1 MKDNKNYLTEAFQA
15 LKDLEL
21 NEDVFEITDAGI
33 EQASDFA
40 KADEIEEFEDIID
53 PLAQTEEELKDS
65 YLGKAILDCEVCHS
79 KLYKDPEEVVIDEE
93 AQLANLEEAC
103 PYCQSN
109 EGFKVIGQVAEYCP
123 HCDHEDEEHTDAEEK
138 EVEIESEE
146 EIDESIKTKKG
157 ISRLRSV
164 KESSKRDDIDADAD
178 DKKEI
183 AKKKFIKA
191 KDSADSDRDYKLKK
205 KGLKESNTVW
215 DNDTLYKIVKDTKDN
230 KFYILKRRNSKN
242 GFLND
247 RSKEKFDT
255 PEEAKTALKDLS
267 KLHFYI
273 DESLKKKGLKES
285 IEDIVR
291 DIQHNE
297 QTRVSSWTDDGEITI
312 DSDQLYTTDIDWLC
326 RRLRQKGYN
335 CTPISTRTL
344 KLDIKKDLDE
354 SDKPAATSIEDAQKW
369 VDYDMKKYGRI
380 SGRTNRLVKKAGFQ
394 ILKDNHGDYEVAA
407 GKFESVNE
415 EVEKVDIET
424 ESDRVTMEQDEN
436 GKVVVTTEPK
446 EATEIEDAGE
456 VIAPVEPET
465 EEKFKV
471 EDDFEEVDF
480 DEFEE
485 TDFDA
490 LGEKYLKRVYENVK
504 SFKTTQG
511 SLKGNQLKL
520 EGLITFKSGKE
531 AKTNFIF
538 EAHTIS
544 KTGKLKFLGENKQF
558 AKGKK
563 SFTLTG
569 SKQGNKLM
577 MESLTYNYRGKD
589 ASTNKS
595 QRLYGRVSR

>member
-1 MKDNKNYLTEAFQA
+1 MKEKNYLTEAFQA
-15 LKDLEL
+15 LADLEL
-21 NEDVFEITDAGI
+21 NEDVFTVTDAGI
-33 EQASDFA
+33 EDANDFI
-40 KADEIEEFEDIID
+40 KETDVDEFEDIID
-53 PLAQTEEELKDS
+53 PLAETEEELKDS

-93 AQLANLEEAC
+93 AQLANIEEAC

-123 HCDHEDEEHTDAEEK
+123 HCDHEDEEHADTEIDTEED
-138 EVEIESEE
+138 EIESEE
-146 EIDESIKTKKG
+146 EIDESIKTRKG
-157 ISRLRSV
+157 MR
-164 KESSKRDDIDADAD
+164 KMSS
-178 DKKEI
+178 
-183 AKKKFIKA
+183 
-191 KDSADSDRDYKLKK
+191 
-205 KGLKESNTVW
+205 LKE
-215 DNDTLYKIVKDTKDN
+215 
-230 KFYILKRRNSKN
+230 
-242 GFLND
+242 
-247 RSKEKFDT
+247 E
-255 PEEAKTALKDLS
+255 
-267 KLHFYI
+267 
-273 DESLKKKGLKES
+273 
-285 IEDIVR
+285 
-291 DIQHNE
+291 
-297 QTRVSSWTDDGEITI
+297 
-312 DSDQLYTTDIDWLC
+312 
-326 RRLRQKGYN
+326 
-335 CTPISTRTL
+335 
-344 KLDIKKDLDE
+344 
-354 SDKPAATSIEDAQKW
+354 DKPAATSVEDAQKW

-394 ILKDNHGDYEVAA
+394 IIKDDHGDYEVAA

-446 EATEIEDAGE
+446 ETIEAEETEE

-465 EEKFKV
+465 EEKFEV
-471 EDDFEEVDF
+471 EGEEDFEEVDF

-504 SFKTTQG
+504 SFKTTKG
-511 SLKGNQLKL
+511 SLNGNQLKL

-577 MESLTYNYRGKD
+577 MESLTYNYRAKD
-589 ASTNKS
+589 GSTSKS

>member
-1 MKDNKNYLTEAFQA
+1 MKEKNYLTEAFQA

-40 KADEIEEFEDIID
+40 KANEIEEFEDIID

-93 AQLANLEEAC
+93 VQLANLEEAC

-123 HCDHEDEEHTDAEEK
+123 HCDHEDEEHADIEEK

-146 EIDESIKTKKG
+146 EIDESIKTRKG
-157 ISRLRSV
+157 MRKMSSL
-164 KESSKRDDIDADAD
+164 KED
-178 DKKEI
+178 DK
-183 AKKKFIKA
+183 
-191 KDSADSDRDYKLKK
+191 
-205 KGLKESNTVW
+205 
-215 DNDTLYKIVKDTKDN
+215 
-230 KFYILKRRNSKN
+230 
-242 GFLND
+242 
-247 RSKEKFDT
+247 
-255 PEEAKTALKDLS
+255 PEA
-267 KLHFYI
+267 
-273 DESLKKKGLKES
+273 
-285 IEDIVR
+285 V
-291 DIQHNE
+291 
-297 QTRVSSWTDDGEITI
+297 
-312 DSDQLYTTDIDWLC
+312 
-326 RRLRQKGYN
+326 
-335 CTPISTRTL
+335 
-344 KLDIKKDLDE
+344 
-354 SDKPAATSIEDAQKW
+354 SIEDAQKW

-394 ILKDNHGDYEVAA
+394 IVKDDHGDYEVAA

-446 EATEIEDAGE
+446 ETVEVEETEE

-465 EEKFKV
+465 EEKFEV
-471 EDDFEEVDF
+471 EGEEDFEEVDF

-485 TDFDA
+485 SDFDA

-511 SLKGNQLKL
+511 SLKGNKLKL

>member
-1 MKDNKNYLTEAFQA
+1 MKNKNYLTEAFQA
-15 LKDLEL
+15 LKSLDL

-33 EQASDFA
+33 EQAGDFI
-40 KADEIEEFEDIID
+40 KQDEVTEFEDIID
-53 PLAQTEEELKDS
+53 PLAQTEEELQDS
-65 YLGKAILDCEVCHS
+65 YIGKAILDCAICHS
-79 KLYKDPEEVVIDEE
+79 KLYKDPEEVIIDEE
-93 AQLANLEEAC
+93 ADLANIEEAC

-109 EGFKVIGQVAEYCP
+109 DGFKVIGQVAKYCP
-123 HCDHEDEEHTDAEEK
+123 DCDEKEPEVAQEDDVEVNIEEK
-138 EVEIESEE
+138 PVEDEE

-157 ISRLRSV
+157 M
-164 KESSKRDDIDADAD
+164 KR
-178 DKKEI
+178 
-183 AKKKFIKA
+183 F
-191 KDSADSDRDYKLKK
+191 
-205 KGLKESNTVW
+205 
-215 DNDTLYKIVKDTKDN
+215 
-230 KFYILKRRNSKN
+230 KN
-242 GFLND
+242 L
-247 RSKEKFDT
+247 
-255 PEEAKTALKDLS
+255 EEA
-267 KLHFYI
+267 
-273 DESLKKKGLKES
+273 
-285 IEDIVR
+285 
-291 DIQHNE
+291 
-297 QTRVSSWTDDGEITI
+297 
-312 DSDQLYTTDIDWLC
+312 
-326 RRLRQKGYN
+326 
-335 CTPISTRTL
+335 
-344 KLDIKKDLDE
+344 
-354 SDKPAATSIEDAQKW
+354 DKPAATSIEDAQKW

-380 SGRTNRLVKKAGFQ
+380 YGRTDRLVKKAGFQ
-394 ILKDNHGDYEVAA
+394 IIKDDHGDYEVAA

-446 EATEIEDAGE
+446 ETMDIEETEE

-485 TDFDA
+485 SDFDT

-531 AKTNFIF
+531 AKTSFIF

-589 ASTNKS
+589 ASSSKS
-595 QRLYGRVSR
+595 QRLYGKVSK

>member
-1 MKDNKNYLTEAFQA
+1 MKNKNYLTEAFQA
-15 LKDLEL
+15 LKSLDL

-33 EQASDFA
+33 EQAGDFI
-40 KADEIEEFEDIID
+40 KQDEVTEFEDIID
-53 PLAQTEEELKDS
+53 PLAQTEEELQDS
-65 YLGKAILDCEVCHS
+65 YIGKAILDCAICHS
-79 KLYKDPEEVVIDEE
+79 KLYKDPEEVIIDEE
-93 AQLANLEEAC
+93 ADLANIEEAC

-109 EGFKVIGQVAEYCP
+109 DGFKVIGQVAKYCP
-123 HCDHEDEEHTDAEEK
+123 DCDEKEPEVAQEDDVEVNIEEK
-138 EVEIESEE
+138 PVEDEE

-157 ISRLRSV
+157 M
-164 KESSKRDDIDADAD
+164 KR
-178 DKKEI
+178 
-183 AKKKFIKA
+183 F
-191 KDSADSDRDYKLKK
+191 
-205 KGLKESNTVW
+205 
-215 DNDTLYKIVKDTKDN
+215 
-230 KFYILKRRNSKN
+230 KN
-242 GFLND
+242 L
-247 RSKEKFDT
+247 
-255 PEEAKTALKDLS
+255 EEA
-267 KLHFYI
+267 
-273 DESLKKKGLKES
+273 
-285 IEDIVR
+285 
-291 DIQHNE
+291 
-297 QTRVSSWTDDGEITI
+297 
-312 DSDQLYTTDIDWLC
+312 
-326 RRLRQKGYN
+326 
-335 CTPISTRTL
+335 
-344 KLDIKKDLDE
+344 
-354 SDKPAATSIEDAQKW
+354 DKPAATSIEDAQKW

-380 SGRTNRLVKKAGFQ
+380 SGRTDRLVKKAGFQ
-394 ILKDNHGDYEVAA
+394 IIKDDHGDYEVAA

-446 EATEIEDAGE
+446 ETMDIEETEE

-485 TDFDA
+485 SDFDT

-531 AKTNFIF
+531 AKTSFIF

-589 ASTNKS
+589 ASSSKS
-595 QRLYGRVSR
+595 QRLYGKVSK

>member
-1 MKDNKNYLTEAFQA
+1 MKEKNYLTEAFQA

-40 KADEIEEFEDIID
+40 KANEIEEFEDIID

-93 AQLANLEEAC
+93 VQLANLEEAC

-123 HCDHEDEEHTDAEEK
+123 HCDHEDEEHADIEEK

-146 EIDESIKTKKG
+146 EIDESIKTRKG
-157 ISRLRSV
+157 MR
-164 KESSKRDDIDADAD
+164 KMSS
-178 DKKEI
+178 
-183 AKKKFIKA
+183 
-191 KDSADSDRDYKLKK
+191 
-205 KGLKESNTVW
+205 LKE
-215 DNDTLYKIVKDTKDN
+215 D
-230 KFYILKRRNSKN
+230 
-242 GFLND
+242 
-247 RSKEKFDT
+247 
-255 PEEAKTALKDLS
+255 
-267 KLHFYI
+267 
-273 DESLKKKGLKES
+273 
-285 IEDIVR
+285 
-291 DIQHNE
+291 
-297 QTRVSSWTDDGEITI
+297 
-312 DSDQLYTTDIDWLC
+312 
-326 RRLRQKGYN
+326 
-335 CTPISTRTL
+335 
-344 KLDIKKDLDE
+344 
-354 SDKPAATSIEDAQKW
+354 DKPAAVSIEDAQKW

-394 ILKDNHGDYEVAA
+394 IVKDDHGDYEVAA

-446 EATEIEDAGE
+446 ETVEVEETEE

-465 EEKFKV
+465 EEKFEV
-471 EDDFEEVDF
+471 EGEEDFEEVDF

-485 TDFDA
+485 SDFDA

-511 SLKGNQLKL
+511 SLKGNKLKL